1 MKNAFAF
8 LLLLT
13 ISAFAQTSRVI
24 PQGTEIKVR
33 TDSAIPAKPAAGSAY
48 SATVSQDVQDSSGAV
63 VIPHGSPARLVAVKN
78 GNDTTLDLRSV
89 TIDGRRYSIT
99 SARENPLR
107 VDWEPTSARRN
118 TLEAGPQ
125 SEPSWVLCLG
135 EVRERP
141 SEPL

>member
-63 VIPHGSPARLVAVKN
+63 VIPHGSPAWSLSRTAMTQRWTCAPSPSMAVAI
-78 GNDTTLDLRSV
+78 RSPV
-89 TIDGRRYSIT
+89 L
-99 SARENPLR
+99 RENPLR